1 MWIYVNVNVNVN
13 MLRNSR
19 NNGMKKKSGKSNIVS
34 VLWIIFMFVCV
45 IKKYTEEIFWIY
57 FSFLT
62 LNSFFGH
69 FMLHKHNAAGSLIYQ
84 HSNPLT

>member
-1 MWIYVNVNVNVN
+1 
-13 MLRNSR
+13 MLIRNSR
-19 NNGMKKKSGKSNIVS
+19 NNGVRR
-34 VLWIIFMFVCV
+34 VTLCQYCELFFMFVCV

-62 LNSFFGH
+62 LNSFFSH
-69 FMLHKHNAAGSLIYQ
+69 FMLHKHNAAGSLISQ